1 MMTSAARPIRTA
13 EDLRGRRALV
23 LGFARSGIAA
33 TRFLLDAGADV
44 TIYDRRT
51 GDDLADAVAEL
62 EGRPVRF
69 ALAVDQAQAEAL
81 VASADLLVASPSIS
95 PRFPTTDPWLRQA
108 LAAAEARGAELISEV
123 ELFLRLTQARIL
135 AVTGTKGKTT
145 TATLLAAMLEAGGQ
159 SHVLGGNIG
168 QPLIERARE
177 LSPEDWAV
185 VELSELQL
193 PTITH
198 GADLAVYTNIL
209 ADHIDRHGSVEAYQA
224 VKWRLAELTSE
235 GGGRVVLNADDPVSA
250 TLGRQLGSESVAW
263 YASQPRTGATERAEA
278 AAAVAGD
285 WVTLHGQR
293 LLPTTD
299 LPLPGAHMR
308 ADILAAALGAS
319 LAGRTDRG
327 RAGQGPRVRGLR
339 GGDRRPLPCG
349 GLHRRDR
356 SRAGAAGRRP
366 HPGPS
371 WRGHGRGRARG
382 CQRRAARRRG
392 APLSGGGELRHVHR
406 LRRPWRRLPCGGCC
420 SSAFAAEAALMSA
433 EAIAVAASRRRERSG
448 VQRERHQPNYVLLVA
463 VIALVALGVVMVYSA
478 SSVRA
483 YFASDDASTYGV
495 QQLIWAALGLT
506 VMFAASRLDFRW
518 LRFGAI
524 YVPGIGGFQP
534 AELAKL
540 AVVLYLAHWLDR
552 RGRAASSFWNGF
564 IPFVLLVAPGFLLI
578 AIEPDLGTA
587 GVFFAAALAVFFM
600 AGANLLHL
608 SAIAAAGVAAASAMI
623 MATPYQINRVQEFLN
638 PESDPLGKGYNALQ
652 GLMALALGG
661 VTGLGLGASRQKYLY
676 LPAPSTDFIFAIIG
690 EEWGLIGSLA
700 VIALFLLI
708 AYQGYKIAI
717 HAPDTFSGLLACGIT
732 TWLVVQAFINM
743 AVVTALAPVTGIPL
757 PFISYGGSSL
767 TINLVA
773 VGILLSISRETTQSG
788 SLLDAVFGI
797 GRRDRRAHL
806 PRAGR
811 RAGLARRTAR
821 P

>member
-1 MMTSAARPIRTA
+1 
-13 EDLRGRRALV
+13 V
-23 LGFARSGIAA
+23 
-33 TRFLLDAGADV
+33 
-44 TIYDRRT
+44 
-51 GDDLADAVAEL
+51 
-62 EGRPVRF
+62 
-69 ALAVDQAQAEAL
+69 
-81 VASADLLVASPSIS
+81 
-95 PRFPTTDPWLRQA
+95 
-108 LAAAEARGAELISEV
+108 
-123 ELFLRLTQARIL
+123 
-135 AVTGTKGKTT
+135 
-145 TATLLAAMLEAGGQ
+145 
-159 SHVLGGNIG
+159 
-168 QPLIERARE
+168 
-177 LSPEDWAV
+177 
-185 VELSELQL
+185 
-193 PTITH
+193 
-198 GADLAVYTNIL
+198 
-209 ADHIDRHGSVEAYQA
+209 
-224 VKWRLAELTSE
+224 
-235 GGGRVVLNADDPVSA
+235 
-250 TLGRQLGSESVAW
+250 
-263 YASQPRTGATERAEA
+263 
-278 AAAVAGD
+278 
-285 WVTLHGQR
+285 
-293 LLPTTD
+293 
-299 LPLPGAHMR
+299 
-308 ADILAAALGAS
+308 
-319 LAGRTDRG
+319 
-327 RAGQGPRVRGLR
+327 
-339 GGDRRPLPCG
+339 
-349 GLHRRDR
+349 
-356 SRAGAAGRRP
+356 
-366 HPGPS
+366 
-371 WRGHGRGRARG
+371 
-382 CQRRAARRRG
+382 
-392 APLSGGGELRHVHR
+392 
-406 LRRPWRRLPCGGCC
+406 
-420 SSAFAAEAALMSA
+420 SA
-433 EAIAVAASRRRERSG
+433 EAIAVAATRRRERSG

-518 LRFGAI
+518 VRFGAIPAYLISMALLVAVLVPDIGTSVAGSRRWI

-623 MATPYQINRVQEFLN
+623 MSTPYQWIRLQEFLN